1 MRLGKEKVSDLTR
14 LGIIFL
20 VVYRIL
26 ADLERNVLEIY
37 ERKTIGDGVGARA
50 TTQPTSENEACWMMQ
65 GLECREITS

>member
-1 MRLGKEKVSDLTR
+1 
-14 LGIIFL
+14 L